1 MSVYLKNARLFDTYQ
16 HKFLIFRIVKLIMRE
31 SGVFLLSILFF
42 LPSRLFEN
50 LSLDV
55 IGCALFYFSLV
66 IAWWHDFSDYCDKSQ
81 SVFYSI
87 SHFAII
93 RVFVYQKYTFVIITI
108 YE

>member
-1 MSVYLKNARLFDTYQ
+1 MFSIVKYLSCRKGRYFFLNIETFNVSILKNARLFDTYQ

-31 SGVFLLSILFF
+31 SGVFLLSILF

-66 IAWWHDFSDYCDKSQ
+66 IA
-81 SVFYSI
+81 
-87 SHFAII
+87 
-93 RVFVYQKYTFVIITI
+93 
-108 YE
+108 